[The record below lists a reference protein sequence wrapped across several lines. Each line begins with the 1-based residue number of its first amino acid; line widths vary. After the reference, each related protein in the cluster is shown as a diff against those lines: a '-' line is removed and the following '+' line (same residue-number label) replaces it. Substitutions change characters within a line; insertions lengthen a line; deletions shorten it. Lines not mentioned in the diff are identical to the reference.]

1 MNDTTRRMTHAESEL
16 QGRVRATIDSLK
28 NEVERLEM
36 EAYVYVADRT
46 ALNGILDR
54 IIEQATSLRRD

>member
-1 MNDTTRRMTHAESEL
+1 MSNTTRPMTHEESEL

-46 ALNGILDR
+46 VLNGILDR
-54 IIEQATSLRRD
+54 IIEQATALKRD